1 MKITKIKS
9 ELKGVPNY
17 YDIHVRWLLDFEK
30 TGNNR
35 SKMLAM
41 HYARVAEEMGQ
52 ATIEEDTT
60 LEFDLI
66 RHTKD
71 EKG

>member
-17 YDIHVRWLLDFEK
+17 YDIHIGWMRDFDA

-52 ATIEEDTT
+52 AIIEEDTT
-60 LEFDLI
+60 VEIDIL
-66 RHTKD
+66 RK
-71 EKG
+71 